1 MRLTSLLTLTLLTL
15 PLAAQAADD
24 PRASI
29 DWNAWRALPVQDG
42 GRQKPFDTL
51 AWESLRMIS
60 NRSSMVDAD
69 TGRKL
74 NPIAVYLTMLF
85 EWQGWNAGQARP
97 SDDMNTVSAYFLG
110 HQPDRWDRSGL
121 LLVDSYEVRNLL
133 GIPPTEKYAAPLA
146 LRDAQIVDPRTGKL
160 TAFLAWAQSN
170 SQKKPKELLP
180 VEQKGLELAER
191 FWSYLNHRMGRQWE
205 LLPMPQ
211 SAQQHWLSAAQ
222 LVQTDWNDQLDPSGA
237 FRKAKTQFQKMRA
250 AFLANQPAEFNEA
263 AAAFRATLETDG
275 PRLGAY
281 PDQSTIDLEVSYN
294 RWVPFRFAWALS
306 LLALLILFVGVSTP
320 WRVLYPLSLAV
331 FSASLVVMLV
341 GFGMRMAISG
351 RAPVTNMYESVACVG
366 AGAALFGLIF
376 EIIFR
381 KRYILAA
388 AATLTTVILILA
400 DNCPVV
406 LDPSLRPLQPVLRS
420 NFWLATHVIT
430 ITLSYA
436 AFALALGISNITLGF
451 YLFGAGRS
459 ETVPLLSRFNYHAL
473 QLGVALLAPGII
485 LGGVWAA
492 YSWGRFWG
500 WDPKET
506 WALIALLGYLAV
518 LHIRYLNWVSHLGL
532 AAISVICFSL
542 VVMAWYGV
550 NFVLGVGLHSYGF
563 GANDGQ
569 MYVAIVLAAQ
579 LLFVLAAV
587 LRGVTAAKPPEKPV
601 INATLVH

>member
-1 MRLTSLLTLTLLTL
+1 MRLTTALCLMLLSF
-15 PLAAQAADD
+15 PLSAQAADD
-24 PRASI
+24 ARASI
-29 DWNAWRALPVQDG
+29 DWNAWRTLPVQDG

-51 AWESLRMIS
+51 AWETLRMIS
-60 NRSSMVDAD
+60 NRSSMVDAE

-74 NPIAVYLTMLF
+74 SPISVYLTMLF
-85 EWQGWNAGQARP
+85 EWQGWNADQTKI
-97 SDDMNTVSAYFLG
+97 SDDMNTVSTYFLA

-121 LLVDSYEVRNLL
+121 LLVDSFEVRKLL
-133 GIPPTEKYAAPLA
+133 GIPQSEKYVAPLA
-146 LRDAQIVDPRTGKL
+146 LRDAQVDDPRTRKR
-160 TAFLAWAQSN
+160 TQFLAWAQSLA
-170 SQKKPKELLP
+170 QKKPKELLP
-180 VEQKGLELAER
+180 VEQKSLDLAER
-191 FWSYLNHRMGRQWE
+191 FWAYLSHRMGRHWE

-211 SAQQHWLSAAQ
+211 STQQHWLSAAH
-222 LVQTDWNDQLDPSGA
+222 LIQTQWNDQLDPSGA

-250 AFLANQPAEFNEA
+250 AFLANQPEEFNQA
-263 AAAFRATLETDG
+263 AAAFRDTLEANG
-275 PRLGAY
+275 PRLGLY
-281 PDQSTIDLEVSYN
+281 PAQSTIDLEVSYN
-294 RWVPFRFAWALS
+294 RWNPFRFAWALS
-306 LLALLILFVGVSTP
+306 LLSLLLLFVGVSSR
-320 WRVLYPLSLAV
+320 WRLLYPLSMLV
-331 FSASLVVMLV
+331 FSTSLVLMLI

-376 EIIFR
+376 ELIFR
-381 KRYILAA
+381 KRYILTAA
-388 AATLTTVILILA
+388 AALTTVILILA

-459 ETVPLLSRFNYHAL
+459 EAVPALSRFNYHAL
-473 QLGVALLAPGII
+473 QLGVALLAPGIV

-518 LHIRYLNWVSHLGL
+518 LHIRYVNWVSHLGL
-532 AAISVICFSL
+532 AALSVICFSL

-569 MYVAIVLAAQ
+569 LYVAIVLAAQ
-579 LLFVLAAV
+579 LLFVAAAV
-587 LRGVTAAKPPEKPV
+587 IRGAARAGP
-601 INATLVH
+601 A